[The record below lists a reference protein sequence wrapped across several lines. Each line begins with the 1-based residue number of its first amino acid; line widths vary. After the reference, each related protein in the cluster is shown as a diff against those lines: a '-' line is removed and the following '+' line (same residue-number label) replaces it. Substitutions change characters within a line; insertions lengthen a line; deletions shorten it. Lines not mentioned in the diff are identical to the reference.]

1 MEKTRIDKWLW
12 TVRIFKSRSM
22 ATQACKSGKV
32 KVNNAKCK
40 PARPIA
46 GGEHISVDKNGLK
59 LQFKILEILK
69 SRVAYA
75 IAKDCYEDLTPAEER
90 EKFRAFYHRRH
101 AGEDRVAGAAHH
113 AQARVEGPG
122 ALRDETRAARQGG
135 RQPQHGPARPFKTA

>member
-40 PARPIA
+40 PSRTIA

-69 SRVAYA
+69 SRSSYA
-75 IAKDCYEDLTPAEER
+75 IAKDCYEDITPAEVR
-90 EKFRAFYHRRH
+90 EKFRDFYNRRRSI
-101 AGEDRVAGAAHH
+101 EDRDRGLG
-113 AQARVEGPG
+113 RPTK
-122 ALRDETRAARQGG
+122 RDRRAIEN
-135 RQPQHGPARPFKTA
+135 FKEIDAWIDTEIPYDFADEE

>member
-75 IAKDCYEDLTPAEER
+75 IAKHCYEDLTPTEER
-90 EKFRAFYHRRH
+90 EKFRAFYHRRR
-101 AGEDRVAGAAHH
+101 AGEDRDRGLGRPTKRDRRAIENFKEIDAWLDEEIPYDFGD
-113 AQARVEGPG
+113 VE
-122 ALRDETRAARQGG
+122 
-135 RQPQHGPARPFKTA
+135 